1 MPRQLRGGI
10 IVTKNKPEESLSK
23 NFMALLSEGIP
34 VQVVGSIPSVI
45 FLWIILQYTKS
56 AIMGSFY
63 GDLSELGILLMIP
76 ISLFISRTSGK
87 RRLYLMAHFSM
98 LLSGA
103 IVLLVMLTGD
113 RVLELAAIFIMG
125 FVVSVM
131 GLFYRSINQFWSRE
145 FLKRGEYQK
154 GSSYYMVIFSAS
166 YIASYALAGI
176 LTYINYYFSL
186 AIYIV
191 GVLLSILLI
200 FRIHPESEN
209 YEPPERRSFRKSY
222 SEIIKNRSMKEYLIF
237 IFFVNCIG
245 APLMLVILEL
255 VMTRFSNSSFAL
267 TIILTV
273 GMAGGLFGSFLSSK
287 IKKGNIKNFMIISLI
302 PVALTMFILTF
313 LSQYILVT
321 IDLFFYILFFSFHS
335 PFSENL
341 EYKIADQKQ
350 VVQLYSIRDTLRI
363 IAYIVFLTIGGF
375 LIEFVGLDYALYM
388 STLLAV
394 ISILIIYASKDLAKY
409 TVQ

>member
-1 MPRQLRGGI
+1 M
-10 IVTKNKPEESLSK
+10 
-23 NFMALLSEGIP
+23 
-34 VQVVGSIPSVI
+34 QVVDSIPSVI

-56 AIMGSFY
+56 AILGSFY
-63 GDLSELGILLMIP
+63 GDISELSILLMIP
-76 ISLFISRTSGK
+76 ISLFISRSSGK
-87 RRLYLMAHFSM
+87 RKLYLMAHFFM

-103 IVLLVMLTGD
+103 IVLIVLLTGN
-113 RVLELAAIFIMG
+113 RLLELAAIFIMG

-145 FLKRGEYQK
+145 FLKEHQYQK
-154 GSSYYMVIFSAS
+154 GSSYYMVIFFAS
-166 YIASYALAGI
+166 YIASFALAGV
-176 LTYINYYFSL
+176 LTYINYYYSL
-186 AIYIV
+186 AIYLV

-200 FRIHPESEN
+200 FRIHPESES
-209 YEPPERRSFRKSY
+209 YVPQERRSFRESY

-273 GMAGGLFGSFLSSK
+273 GMAGGLFGSLLSAK
-287 IKKGNIKNFMIISLI
+287 IKKGNIKKFMIISLI
-302 PVALTMFILTF
+302 PVALTMFILAF

-321 IDLFFYILFFSFHS
+321 IDLFFYIFFFSFHS

-341 EYKIADQKQ
+341 QYKIADQNQ
-350 VVQLYSIRDTLRI
+350 VIYLFSIRDTLRI

-375 LIEFVGLDYALYM
+375 LIEFVGIDYALYM

-394 ISILIIYASKDLAKY
+394 ISILIIYGSKDLAKY